1 VYLPAHMRSVP
12 SYRPPSLTQQALV
25 RSALRVYYRIL
36 GSNMSNRQ
44 EEIVSS
50 HYGIN
55 PRTLHVENVSQSR
68 GGTLSLLRGD
78 KNLTHQIPTGVE
90 AKGKS

>member
-1 VYLPAHMRSVP
+1 
-12 SYRPPSLTQQALV
+12 
-25 RSALRVYYRIL
+25 
-36 GSNMSNRQ
+36 MSNRQ